1 MHLKVGR
8 DLAHFGQLDHVHRPV
23 AGHRCANGRTEIR
36 FVSPSRLSRRW
47 PGSANKTQPLDP
59 AAAIAPILNHV
70 PALAVGID
78 LLNSHG
84 LCTFDARNERCQ
96 RALVII
102 HWRGN
107 LRYDQKLRQPA
118 RIVGSAL
125 DIDPDGRDPKA
136 GRPRVIPGRRGSDGP
151 GISRFRA
158 LNPGRFH

>member
-1 MHLKVGR
+1 MCTG
-8 DLAHFGQLDHVHRPV
+8 P
-23 AGHRCANGRTEIR
+23 RCANGRTEIR

-70 PALAVGID
+70 PALAVGIN

-102 HWRGN
+102 HWRGSM
-107 LRYDQKLRQPA
+107 RYDQKIREA
-118 RIVGSAL
+118 GRIVGSAGS
-125 DIDPDGRDPKA
+125 PEA
-136 GRPRVIPGRRGSDGP
+136 GGG
-151 GISRFRA
+151 
-158 LNPGRFH
+158 